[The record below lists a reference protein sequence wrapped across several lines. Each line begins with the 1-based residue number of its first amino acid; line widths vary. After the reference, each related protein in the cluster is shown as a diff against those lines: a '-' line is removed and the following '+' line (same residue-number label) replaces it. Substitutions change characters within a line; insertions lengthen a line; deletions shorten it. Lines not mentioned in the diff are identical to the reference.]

1 MKYIQGPIKKA
12 KTNDILALEKKY
24 KVSVRKQNRIKKKK
38 AQQQHSDKQQSG
50 QRKQSMNHRLELFK
64 LSNLKKDKI
73 N

>member
-38 AQQQHSDKQQSG
+38 SPVAALRQTIEWSEKTINEPQARTFQTVQS
-50 QRKQSMNHRLELFK
+50 
-64 LSNLKKDKI
+64 
-73 N
+73 